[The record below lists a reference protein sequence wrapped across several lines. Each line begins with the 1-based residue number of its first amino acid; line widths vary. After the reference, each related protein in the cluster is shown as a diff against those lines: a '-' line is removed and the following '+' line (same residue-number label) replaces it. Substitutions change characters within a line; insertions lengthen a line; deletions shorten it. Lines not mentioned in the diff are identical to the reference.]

1 MTVLFIYYMFYP
13 HSDRRERKNKEKFWM
28 YRLKSFR
35 RDGMNKQMD
44 FIKMNVISPDTHIV
58 FLSNVSIAPLSLI
71 IFLHYLLFV

>member
-35 RDGMNKQMD
+35 PDGMNKQMD